1 MAQNSEPGSNCKH
14 GCHFERCPHPPKGEV
29 SYRIELSE
37 AFCRRQLALISGASL
52 RRRAAAWQHALPGE
66 LQQFWRQMGQQA
78 QPTDMDGEDRPRRAL
93 NPPTAISPK
102 FRRPRGLIVR

>member
-14 GCHFERCPHPPKGEV
+14 GCHFERCPYPPKGEV

-93 NPPTAISPK
+93 NPPTAIS
-102 FRRPRGLIVR
+102 RSAHGQSACIR

>member
-37 AFCRRQLALISGASL
+37 AFCRGQLALISGASL

-93 NPPTAISPK
+93 NPPTAIS
-102 FRRPRGLIVR
+102 RSAHGQSACIR